1 MLFIWRVNPH
11 DIIRVSKREK
21 SKKVVE
27 SLIEYSKI
35 HSEAF
40 QIKMNTVRGKLLSD
54 SFKEI

>member
-11 DIIRVSKREK
+11 DIIRVSNEE
-21 SKKVVE
+21 SQKKVVE

-54 SFKEI
+54 SFKEK